1 MRLRAA
7 WEAGCRRVS
16 GEIALFRSLLPPA
29 MPDLSPETVG
39 NWPVRRG
46 EWVAT
51 PDAFPGASPSRHTSR
66 PFDLAL
72 SLFLYEGDVR
82 EGIRAAKYGG
92 RSDVARTLA
101 RRLFE
106 AIRGDWADRIPD
118 GFCPTIVPVP
128 IRPWKYFRRGYNFP
142 ALVALSLVRLC
153 GWPCDPLLL
162 RRTGERRPQA
172 GLPISVRERNVR
184 GAFAA
189 RRGARAPAHVLL
201 VDDVYTSGAT
211 AAACSRTLKM
221 AGAEHIVV
229 LTVARAVF

>member
-1 MRLRAA
+1 M
-7 WEAGCRRVS
+7 
-16 GEIALFRSLLPPA
+16 
-29 MPDLSPETVG
+29 
-39 NWPVRRG
+39 
-46 EWVAT
+46 
-51 PDAFPGASPSRHTSR
+51 
-66 PFDLAL
+66 
-72 SLFLYEGDVR
+72 
-82 EGIRAAKYGG
+82 
-92 RSDVARTLA
+92 ARTLA

>member
-1 MRLRAA
+1 MNPPASTTSAPSGTSAGISSRSGARDGARRPQSGLPGAPPAESGTGTTSPTETGSTPSPPRSADPPGIGGRLRDLRK
-7 WEAGCRRVS
+7 AGCRRIS
-16 GEIALFRSLLPPA
+16 GEISLLRSLLPA
-29 MPDLSPETVG
+29 ASPDLSPETVG

-153 GWPCDPLLL
+153 G
-162 RRTGERRPQA
+162 
-172 GLPISVRERNVR
+172 
-184 GAFAA
+184 
-189 RRGARAPAHVLL
+189 
-201 VDDVYTSGAT
+201 
-211 AAACSRTLKM
+211 
-221 AGAEHIVV
+221 
-229 LTVARAVF
+229 